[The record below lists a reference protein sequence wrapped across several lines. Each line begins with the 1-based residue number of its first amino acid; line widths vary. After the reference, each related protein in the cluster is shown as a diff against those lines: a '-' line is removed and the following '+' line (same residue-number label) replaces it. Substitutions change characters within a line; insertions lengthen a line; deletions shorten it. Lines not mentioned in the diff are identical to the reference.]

1 MFASPE
7 QVLMRQLLATPQVAI
22 HVGLRVFPLLAPTSS
37 ALPFVTYQRTG
48 VSREQTLS
56 GAMGVPSVSV
66 QFAAYAETYLQSRT
80 IADAVRASLDAYA
93 GSAFGTIV
101 GQTQLTSESDDF
113 VQLQGGDV
121 PPVYQTTLTLDTQW
135 SE

>member
-7 QVLMRQLLATPQVAI
+7 QVLMRQLLVTPQVAI

-56 GAMGVPSVSV
+56 GPMGVATVSI
-66 QFAAYAETYLQSRT
+66 QFAAYAETYLQSRR
-80 IADAVRASLDAYA
+80 IADAVRAALDSF
-93 GSAFGTIV
+93 GGTAFGTIV

-113 VQLQGGDV
+113 VQMQGGDV
-121 PPVYQTTLTLDTQW
+121 PPVYQTSLGFDTQW

>member
-22 HVGLRVFPLLAPTSS
+22 QVGLRVFPLLAPT
-37 ALPFVTYQRTG
+37 ALPFITYQRTG

-56 GAMGVPSVSV
+56 GAMGVPTVSV
-66 QFAAYAETYLQSRT
+66 QFAAFAETYLQSRT

-93 GSAFGTIV
+93 GSAFATIV

-121 PPVYQTTLTLDTQW
+121 PPVYQTTLTFDTQW